1 MKQPPLPIF
10 RSGSGDAF
18 CGRGKRGRP
27 CRREGACGSR
37 LVIERRKRQRA
48 CGQGAGLCQEAS
60 GRRCCIRTSFSPRR
74 AEGHIER
81 DVRCSP
87 PPGAAAGCRAVA
99 RNGSRAETCEKA
111 PSYESQRSPTAA
123 GRAVS
128 GLPANLP
135 SAAWGGAAAG
145 CRAVAR
151 NGSRTKLRKSAIVRI
166 ATFADGGRTSG
177 ERLACEPAVRRMGRR
192 RTAHAARDLFSALR
206 QSAAAGCRP
215 LTRSRLS
222 PEKQHAPNA
231 SPPQKTESPERLDKA
246 LGRFRIY
253 HTAAARDDRVSAC
266 GPPWPRCTPWRA
278 APSSGAPSGSVFP
291 SSCRCRTSCCRCAR
305 GPSRGCG

>member
-99 RNGSRAETCEKA
+99 RNGSR
-111 PSYESQRSPTAA
+111 
-123 GRAVS
+123 
-128 GLPANLP
+128 
-135 SAAWGGAAAG
+135 
-145 CRAVAR
+145 
-151 NGSRTKLRKSAIVRI
+151 TKLRKSAIVRI

-177 ERLACEPAVRRMGRR
+177 ERLACEPAVRRMG
-192 RTAHAARDLFSALR
+192 
-206 QSAAAGCRP
+206 AAAGCRAVARNDSRTEACGEAP
-215 LTRSRLS
+215 SYESQRS
-222 PEKQHAPNA
+222 P
-231 SPPQKTESPERLDKA
+231 
-246 LGRFRIY
+246 
-253 HTAAARDDRVSAC
+253 AAAGRVVSGLPANLPSATWGGGERHTLRAIC
-266 GPPWPRCTPWRA
+266 FRHSAKARLRA
-278 APSSGAPSGSVFP
+278 AVL
-291 SSCRCRTSCCRCAR
+291 
-305 GPSRGCG
+305 

>member
-111 PSYESQRSPTAA
+111 PSYESHRSPPAA

-135 SAAWGGAAAG
+135 AAAWGGAAAG

-177 ERLACEPAVRRMGRR
+177 ERLACEPAVRRMG
-192 RTAHAARDLFSALR
+192 
-206 QSAAAGCRP
+206 AAAGCRAVARNDSRTEACEEAP
-215 LTRSRLS
+215 SYESQRS
-222 PEKQHAPNA
+222 P
-231 SPPQKTESPERLDKA
+231 
-246 LGRFRIY
+246 
-253 HTAAARDDRVSAC
+253 AAAGRVVSGLPANLPSATWGGGERHTLRAIC
-266 GPPWPRCTPWRA
+266 FRHSAKARLRA
-278 APSSGAPSGSVFP
+278 AVL
-291 SSCRCRTSCCRCAR
+291 
-305 GPSRGCG
+305 